1 MKLSL
6 FMCMLAACLGSPPQC
21 STFSSIIMCM
31 TGDVMFS
38 HVRLLSAMI
47 VTGVGSGKTGNE
59 MEMLATCSMC
69 HSTVH

>member
-1 MKLSL
+1 
-6 FMCMLAACLGSPPQC
+6 
-21 STFSSIIMCM
+21 M
-31 TGDVMFS
+31 TVDVMFS

-59 MEMLATCSMC
+59 MEVLTTGSMC